1 MYPGQNLI
9 SQMLPASRDIRY
21 FQQQQQMQQGGNGG
35 YQSNASY
42 ASPNGPDAMGL
53 GPAQDRSG
61 FRDALN
67 NMSPAEKFGL
77 GMAPGIGKVFGLANA
92 VNSGLNM
99 FEARQLA
106 PANQQMSLARQ
117 SFQAGEKGGFGGVAQ
132 DTNLQG
138 QFNTGQTG
146 LYGDAAAGMGSFGG
160 ADVGFGGGFGG
171 GVGTGDF
178 GGSPVDA
185 ADMGY
190 AHGGMVKLKDL
201 IQPGPGKDDGYGGLQ
216 DGEYVIKKDA
226 VKKYGIKMLE
236 NINQRKV
243 SKKQVS
249 NFFKNH
255 G

>member
-9 SQMLPASRDIRY
+9 SQMLPASRDIRR
-21 FQQQQQMQQGGNGG
+21 FQQQMQQGGNDG
-35 YQSNASY
+35 YQNNAGY
-42 ASPNGPDAMGL
+42 ASPSGPDAMGL

-61 FRDALN
+61 WRDALN
-67 NMSPAEKFGL
+67 SMPRGLSFGL
-77 GMAPGIGKVFGLANA
+77 GMVPGIGKVFSLANA
-92 VNSGLNM
+92 VNRGLNM
-99 FEARQLA
+99 AEARQLA
-106 PANQQMSLARQ
+106 PANQQMSEVRQ
-117 SFQAGEKGGFGGVAQ
+117 SFQAGEKGGLGGVVQ

-146 LYGDAAAGMGSFGG
+146 LYGDAAAGMGDGY
-160 ADVGFGGGFGG
+160 GGFGG
-171 GVGTGDF
+171 DTGGVQGF
-178 GGSPVDA
+178 GGE
-185 ADMGY
+185 Y

>member
-1 MYPGQNLI
+1 MFPGQNLI
-9 SQMLPASRDIRY
+9 SQMLPSSRDIRY

-42 ASPNGPDAMGL
+42 ASPSGPDAMGL

-61 FRDALN
+61 LRDALN
-67 NMSPAEKFGL
+67 SMPPALSFGL
-77 GMAPGIGKVFGLANA
+77 GMVPGIGKAFSLANA
-92 VNSGLNM
+92 VNRGLNM
-99 FEARQLA
+99 SEARQLA
-106 PANQQMSLARQ
+106 SANQQMSLARQ

-138 QFNTGQTG
+138 QFNTGPTG
-146 LYGDAAAGMGSFGG
+146 LYGDAAVGMG
-160 ADVGFGGGFGG
+160 GFGGGFGG

-178 GGSPVDA
+178 GGSPADA

-249 NFFKNH
+249 NFVKND

>member
-1 MYPGQNLI
+1 
-9 SQMLPASRDIRY
+9 MLPASRDIRR
-21 FQQQQQMQQGGNGG
+21 FQQQQQMGGGG
-35 YQSNASY
+35 YQDIANPGY
-42 ASPNGPDAMGL
+42 ASPSGPDALGL

-61 FRDALN
+61 WRDALN
-67 NMSPAEKFGL
+67 SMPRGLSFGL
-77 GMAPGIGKVFGLANA
+77 GMVPGIGKVFSLANA
-92 VNSGLNM
+92 VNRGLNM
-99 FEARQLA
+99 AEARQLA
-106 PANQQMSLARQ
+106 PANQQMSEVRQ
-117 SFQAGEKGGFGGVAQ
+117 SFQAGEKGGLGGVAE
-132 DTNLQG
+132 DTGLQG

-160 ADVGFGGGFGG
+160 ADVGAGGGFGG
-171 GVGTGDF
+171 GVGTGEF
-178 GGSPVDA
+178 GGSPADA

-190 AHGGMVKLKDL
+190 AHGGRVKLKDL

-226 VKKYGIKMLE
+226 VKKYGVKMLE